1 MKRLMDRCPDCGASV
16 AGGRE
21 GCQALWDEVAAKA
34 YGDFQYPGVHDLA
47 FDTYCLQH
55 PETYCRSAK
64 SYAAHLTR
72 LCCGLEYDGNRET
85 YAAIQQ
91 WLNGAVSIEK
101 PERLLALGQL
111 TIAEVRAARTG
122 EDHQKLVQVWAGN
135 VWEAY
140 AGQQDIART
149 WIRAAL
155 ENSLPKLS
163 IPGHRLRR
171 YGRRVE

>member
-1 MKRLMDRCPDCGASV
+1 MNRVVERCPGCGALV

-21 GCQALWDEVAAKA
+21 GCQALWDEVAARA
-34 YGDFQYPGVHDLA
+34 YSDFQYAGVHDLA
-47 FDTYCLQH
+47 FDAYCLQH

-72 LCCGLEYDGNRET
+72 LCCGLEYDGNRGT

-101 PERLLALGQL
+101 PERLPALGQV
-111 TIAEVRAARTG
+111 TIAEVRTARTG
-122 EDHQKLVQVWAGN
+122 EEHTKLARAWAEN

-140 AGQQDIART
+140 AAQQEIART

-155 ENSLPKLS
+155 GNTRTKK
-163 IPGHRLRR
+163 PGPAQ
-171 YGRRVE
+171 